1 MDRPRQPDDAP
12 IIALDARIE
21 EHARRREEISGQR
34 VSECEIHLES
44 MGDLEIEFESEVPD
58 EGGEA

>member
-1 MDRPRQPDDAP
+1 MDRPRQLEEAP
-12 IIALDARIE
+12 PIGRDARIE
-21 EHARRREEISGQR
+21 EHAQRQEEITGQR

-44 MGDLEIEFESEVPD
+44 MGDLEIEFESEMPD